1 MDVRREGLEFKQR
14 PGSGSSS
21 KSPRSAW
28 ESMGIDT
35 QRGIEAVKRGL
46 SIRHLETFL
55 DVTQLPKMGV
65 LKVLKL
71 TVGDFQKRVAG
82 RRLTPL
88 ESERLWRL
96 AKVYKKSLDL
106 FEGNTAQATLW
117 LKTPQRALHG
127 DSPLRCTATEPGASE
142 VEELIGRIEYGV
154 LA

>member
-1 MDVRREGLEFKQR
+1 MDVRR
-14 PGSGSSS
+14 GSSRSPKPSPS
-21 KSPRSAW
+21 KTFRSAW
-28 ESMGIDT
+28 ESLGVSTESGI
-35 QRGIEAVKRGL
+35 GAVKRGF
-46 SIRHLETFL
+46 SIRHLEQFFEH
-55 DVTQLPKMGV
+55 TQLPKAAV

-71 TVGDFQKRVAG
+71 TASEYQKRLTG

-106 FEGNTAQATLW
+106 FEGNSEQATCW
-117 LKTPQRALHG
+117 LKTPQRALQG
-127 DSPLRCTATEPGASE
+127 VSPLLNTVTEPGAAE